1 MTVSLHDL
9 IDRPETAAPQSDVN
23 RVYHQLREWIITSE
37 LSPGTFLSEPD
48 LAERCGTSRTP
59 VREALS
65 RLVQDGWVTSIHR
78 KGFQVRPITLK
89 DISDLYIYRRLFEI
103 YASERAATKAN
114 PEQVSQ
120 LEQIIAMEESVHETP
135 DRLLLNEQFHMAIA
149 LHTENQRM
157 IGQMRQI
164 MAYLRRLGLITMIPD
179 EVTHRQIL
187 DAIKAGDGTLAKNRM
202 AEHMDFALEGI
213 VRSVLSTP

>member
-1 MTVSLHDL
+1 MTVSFPDL
-9 IDRPETAAPQSDVN
+9 VDQSAPPSQQSDVN

-37 LSPGTFLSEPD
+37 LTPGIFLSEPD

-65 RLVQDGWVTSIHR
+65 RLVQDGWVSSIHR

-89 DISDLYIYRRLFEI
+89 DISDLYVYRRLFET
-103 YASERAATKAN
+103 YACERAATRATA
-114 PEQVSQ
+114 EQIAQ
-120 LEQIIAMEESVHETP
+120 LEQIVTIEESARETG
-135 DRLLLNEQFHMAIA
+135 DRLLCNEQFHMAIA
-149 LHTENQRM
+149 LHAENQRM

-187 DAIKAGDGTLAKNRM
+187 DAIKAGDGALARSLM

-213 VRSVLSTP
+213 VRSVLSMP

>member
-1 MTVSLHDL
+1 MTVSFPDL
-9 IDRPETAAPQSDVN
+9 VDQPVATTQQSEVN
-23 RVYHQLREWIITSE
+23 RVYAQLREWIITSE
-37 LSPGTFLSEPD
+37 LTAGVFLSESD

-65 RLVQDGWVTSIHR
+65 RLVQDGWVSSIHR

-89 DISDLYIYRRLFEI
+89 DISEIYGYRRLFEI
-103 YASERAATKAN
+103 YASERAATKTT
-114 PEQVSQ
+114 PEQIAQ
-120 LEQIIAMEESVHETP
+120 MEQIITIEESELETA
-135 DRLLLNEQFHMAIA
+135 DRLLCNEQFHMAIA
-149 LHTENQRM
+149 LHADNQRM
-157 IGQMRQI
+157 IDQMRQI

-187 DAIKAGDGTLAKNRM
+187 DAIKAGDGTLARNLM

-213 VRSVLSTP
+213 VRSVLSKP

>member
-1 MTVSLHDL
+1 MTVSFPDL
-9 IDRPETAAPQSDVN
+9 VDQPGAATQQSDVN
-23 RVYHQLREWIITSE
+23 RVYQQLREWIITSE
-37 LSPGTFLSEPD
+37 LTPGIFLSEPD

-65 RLVQDGWVTSIHR
+65 RLVQDGWVSSIHR

-89 DISDLYIYRRLFEI
+89 DISDLYVYRRLFEI
-103 YASERAATKAN
+103 YATERAAARAT
-114 PEQVSQ
+114 PEQISR
-120 LEQIIAMEESVHETP
+120 LEQIITIEEAAHETA
-135 DRLLLNEQFHMAIA
+135 DRLLCNEQFHMAIA
-149 LHTENQRM
+149 LHTDNQRM

-187 DAIKAGDGTLAKNRM
+187 DAIKAGDGTLARSLM

>member
-1 MTVSLHDL
+1 MTVSFPDL
-9 IDRPETAAPQSDVN
+9 VDQPGAATQQSDVN
-23 RVYHQLREWIITSE
+23 RVYQQLREWIITSE
-37 LSPGTFLSEPD
+37 LTPGIFLSEPD

-65 RLVQDGWVTSIHR
+65 RLVQDGWVSSIHR

-89 DISDLYIYRRLFEI
+89 DISDLYVYRRLFEI
-103 YASERAATKAN
+103 YATERAAAKAT
-114 PEQVSQ
+114 PEQISQ
-120 LEQIIAMEESVHETP
+120 LEQIVTIEESAQETA
-135 DRLLLNEQFHMAIA
+135 DRLLCNEQFHMGIA
-149 LHTENQRM
+149 LHTDNQRM

-187 DAIKAGDGTLAKNRM
+187 DAIKAGDGTLARNLM

-213 VRSVLSTP
+213 VRSVLSRP

>member
-1 MTVSLHDL
+1 MMVSLPDL
-9 IDRPETAAPQSDVN
+9 IDEPGAATQQSDVN

-37 LSPGTFLSEPD
+37 LAPGTFLSEPD

-89 DISDLYIYRRLFEI
+89 DVSDLYIYRRLFET
-103 YASERAATKAN
+103 YASERAAAKAT
-114 PEQVSQ
+114 PEQISR
-120 LEQIIAMEESVHETP
+120 LEQIVSVEESKHEAG
-135 DRLLLNEQFHMAIA
+135 DRLLCNEQFHMAIA
-149 LHTENQRM
+149 LHAENRRM

-164 MAYLRRLGLITMIPD
+164 MAYLRRLGLITLIPD

-187 DAIKAGDGTLAKNRM
+187 NAIKAGDGTLARNLM
-202 AEHMDFALEGI
+202 GEHMDFALEGI
-213 VRSVLSTP
+213 VRSVLSAP

>member
-1 MTVSLHDL
+1 MTVSFPDL
-9 IDRPETAAPQSDVN
+9 VDQPGAATQQSDVN
-23 RVYHQLREWIITSE
+23 RVYQQLREWIITSE
-37 LSPGTFLSEPD
+37 LTPGIFLSEPD
-48 LAERCGTSRTP
+48 LAGRCGTSRTP

-65 RLVQDGWVTSIHR
+65 RLVQDGWVSSIHR

-89 DISDLYIYRRLFEI
+89 DISDLYVYRRLFEI
-103 YASERAATKAN
+103 YATERAAAKAT
-114 PEQVSQ
+114 PEQISQ
-120 LEQIIAMEESVHETP
+120 LEQIVTIEESAQETA
-135 DRLLLNEQFHMAIA
+135 DRLLCNEQFHMGIA
-149 LHTENQRM
+149 LHTDNQRM

-187 DAIKAGDGTLAKNRM
+187 DAIKAGDGTLARNLM

-213 VRSVLSTP
+213 VRSVLSRP

>member
-1 MTVSLHDL
+1 MQVSFPDL
-9 IDRPETAAPQSDVN
+9 VDQPGAATQQSEVD
-23 RVYHQLREWIITSE
+23 RVYHQLREWIITSD
-37 LSPGTFLSEPD
+37 LTPGIFLSEPD

-65 RLVQDGWVTSIHR
+65 RLVQDGWVSSIHR

-89 DISDLYIYRRLFEI
+89 DISDLYVYRRLFET
-103 YASERAATKAN
+103 YACERAATRTT
-114 PEQVSQ
+114 PERTAH
-120 LEQIIAMEESVHETP
+120 LEQIVTIEESAHETA
-135 DRLLLNEQFHMAIA
+135 DRLLCNEQFHMEIA

-157 IGQMRQI
+157 IGQMQQI

-187 DAIKAGDGTLAKNRM
+187 EAIKAGDGPLARNLM

-213 VRSVLSTP
+213 VRSVLSPP

>member
-1 MTVSLHDL
+1 MTVSFPDL
-9 IDRPETAAPQSDVN
+9 VDQPGAATQQSDVN
-23 RVYHQLREWIITSE
+23 RVYQQLREWIITSE
-37 LSPGTFLSEPD
+37 LTPGIFLSEPD

-65 RLVQDGWVTSIHR
+65 RLVQDGWVSSIHR

-89 DISDLYIYRRLFEI
+89 DISDLYVYRRLFEI
-103 YASERAATKAN
+103 YATERAAAKAT
-114 PEQVSQ
+114 PEQVAH
-120 LEQIIAMEESVHETP
+120 LEQIVTIEESAHETA
-135 DRLLLNEQFHMAIA
+135 DRLLCNEQFHMGIA
-149 LHTENQRM
+149 LHTDNQRM

-187 DAIKAGDGTLAKNRM
+187 DAIKAGDGTLARNLM

-213 VRSVLSTP
+213 VRSVLSRP

>member
-1 MTVSLHDL
+1 MTVSFPDL
-9 IDRPETAAPQSDVN
+9 VDQPPADTQQSDVN
-23 RVYHQLREWIITSE
+23 RVYSQLREWIITSE
-37 LSPGTFLSEPD
+37 LTPGIFLSEPD

-65 RLVQDGWVTSIHR
+65 RLVQDGWVSSIHR

-89 DISDLYIYRRLFEI
+89 DISDLYVYRRLFET
-103 YASERAATKAN
+103 YASERAATKAT
-114 PEQVSQ
+114 PAQTAL
-120 LEQIIAMEESVHETP
+120 LEQIITIEESAQETA
-135 DRLLLNEQFHMAIA
+135 DRLLCNEQFHMAIA
-149 LHTENQRM
+149 MHAENQRM

-179 EVTHRQIL
+179 QVTHRQIL
-187 DAIKAGDGTLAKNRM
+187 DAIKAGDGTLARNLM

-213 VRSVLSTP
+213 VRSVLSAP

>member
-1 MTVSLHDL
+1 MTVSFPDMV
-9 IDRPETAAPQSDVN
+9 DQPATTTQRSEVN
-23 RVYHQLREWIITSE
+23 RVYAQLREWIITSE
-37 LSPGTFLSEPD
+37 LTAGVFLSETD

-65 RLVQDGWVTSIHR
+65 RLVQDGWVSSIHR

-89 DISDLYIYRRLFEI
+89 DISELYGYRRLFEI
-103 YASERAATKAN
+103 YACERAATKTT
-114 PEQVSQ
+114 PEQMAQ
-120 LEQIIAMEESVHETP
+120 LEQIITIEESAHETA
-135 DRLLLNEQFHMAIA
+135 DRLLCNEQFHMAIA
-149 LHTENQRM
+149 LHTDNQRM
-157 IGQMRQI
+157 IDQMRQI

-187 DAIKAGDGTLAKNRM
+187 DAIKAGDGTLARNLM